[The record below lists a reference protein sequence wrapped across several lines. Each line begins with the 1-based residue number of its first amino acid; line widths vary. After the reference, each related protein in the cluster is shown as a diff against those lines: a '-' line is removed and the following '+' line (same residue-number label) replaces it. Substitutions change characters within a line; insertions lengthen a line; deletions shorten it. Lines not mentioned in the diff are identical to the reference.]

1 MRCKKQAR
9 KVLKIFKI
17 KILILKLK
25 LIKKLLIRKI
35 NQKLLIAKIN
45 QKILIEKIN
54 TKMLIAKINQK
65 MLIAK
70 INHKKLLELQNSFLT
85 KTHSWSQDHLLI
97 LEPMAFSVVYVWM
110 LYILRILF
118 FLKKTH
124 KLIKTQLLWVKSLKN
139 WHKKEWNGQLY

>member
-1 MRCKKQAR
+1 MSQKSLKMRCKKQAR

-54 TKMLIAKINQK
+54 KK

-70 INHKKLLELQNSFLT
+70 INHKKLLELQNLFLT